1 MRCYAVAVVICAF
14 TSHAQPQTPPTSD
27 VSAAPVPTSVT
38 TSVEPP
44 AEVLTP
50 EERFRRGKR
59 YFEYRDCPAATATL
73 IDLAVPG
80 FLADAAQQLEVHR
93 MLGICYALA
102 DQRREASREFSSL
115 LSLDPDHQLDPFEVP
130 PPVLD
135 IFEAQKTTMKASLD
149 ELRKAR
155 ERAREDGEDGAVLVE
170 RVTTVRT
177 TPWATA
183 FLPFG
188 IAQGLNGDGT
198 KAVVIGTAQ
207 AAGLLANIT
216 GYWGSVVVVSQA
228 QNGNVD
234 YTQEQA
240 NLENAFWYTHL
251 AGGGVFLVSYAVG
264 VADALWN
271 FEREAVTASKATRR
285 PLTAAELR
293 KLRRIERAPV
303 NEEAPREAAAPPSTL
318 PPSTPVP

>member
-1 MRCYAVAVVICAF
+1 M
-14 TSHAQPQTPPTSD
+14 
-27 VSAAPVPTSVT
+27 
-38 TSVEPP
+38 
-44 AEVLTP
+44 LTP

-59 YFEYRDCPAATATL
+59 FFEYRDCPAAISTL

-80 FLADAAQQLEVHR
+80 FLADATQQLEVHR

-135 IFEAQKTTMKASLD
+135 IFEQQKTTMKASLD

-155 ERAREDGEDGAVLVE
+155 ERAREDGEDGAILVE

-177 TPWATA
+177 TPWVTA

-188 IAQGLNGDGT
+188 IAQGLNGDPTRG
-198 KAVVIGTAQ
+198 VVIGAAQ
-207 AAGLLANIT
+207 AAGLLANIV
-216 GYWGSVVVVSQA
+216 GYWGSVAVVSQA
-228 QNGNVD
+228 QDRSVD

-251 AGGGVFLVSYAVG
+251 AGGGVFLVGYVVG

-271 FEREAVTASKATRR
+271 LESEAVTASKATKR
-285 PLTAAELR
+285 PLTAAELK

-303 NEEAPREAAAPPSTL
+303 VDEPSPPAPSTL
-318 PPSTPVP
+318 PPSTPAP